1 LALLLKK
8 GAILGSRG
16 ARETFTRGGVNFLTM
31 GEEDTPSAPDKGE
44 DTAFGHYVAL
54 LSDGDPSR
62 RWRAAEGLAR
72 LGDTRALA
80 PLVSALR
87 DPDWR
92 VRMKAAWALGVLGDP
107 RAVMPLRRALAVPDE
122 NDRVKEMI
130 QEVMQEIAR
139 KGMG

>member
-1 LALLLKK
+1 
-8 GAILGSRG
+8 
-16 ARETFTRGGVNFLTM
+16 M

-44 DTAFGHYVAL
+44 DTAFGHYMAL
-54 LSDGDPSR
+54 LSDDDPSK

-72 LGDTRALA
+72 LGDPRALG
-80 PLVSALR
+80 PLASALR

-107 RAVMPLRRALAVPDE
+107 RAIIPLRRAMAVPGE
-122 NDRVKEMI
+122 NDRVKEI
-130 QEVMQEIAR
+130 IGEAMQEIAR